1 MPLIFP
7 MVGICIYA
15 AFLLLNTW
23 LFLPA
28 FINALLN
35 FWTLGILWNRRN
47 EPPPGLIGNI
57 VSAGAMLTS
66 AAGLILL
73 GAAFLVHP

>member
-1 MPLIFP
+1 VPLIFP

-47 EPPPGLIGNI
+47 EPPPGRIGSI
-57 VSAGAMLTS
+57 VSAGTMLTS

-73 GAAFLVHP
+73 GAAFFVHP